1 VFSKEATHGNVAML
15 ERLHRQLRGYAPGG
29 LVQRHAAPV
38 VIPQGGGGV
47 SIDYD
52 RLAGAMS
59 RVAPLYGQVNMQ
71 PHNYGEF
78 QRQMLQDR
86 QAAGLGGI

>member
-1 VFSKEATHGNVAML
+1 
-15 ERLHRQLRGYAPGG
+15 
-29 LVQRHAAPV
+29 
-38 VIPQGGGGV
+38 
-47 SIDYD
+47 
-52 RLAGAMS
+52 MS